1 MLTTFLL
8 RVVLLVLT
16 LLVVVPAATDNG
28 VAVRRGGFFRGFLS
42 LLVIGLLNLGLWA
55 GFTLLTLGTAVIVN
69 VLLCG
74 LVGVFVQ
81 ATAFCLASR
90 MMPDVL
96 HVRNFGT
103 ACWASVI
110 MTVAAFLINHVT
122 LI

>member
-16 LLVVVPAATDNG
+16 LLVVVPAATGNG
-28 VAVRRGGFFRGFLS
+28 VAVRRGGFFRGFMS
-42 LLVIGLLNLGLWA
+42 LLVIGLLNLVLWA
-55 GFTLLTLGTAVIVN
+55 GFTLLTLGTAVLLN

-74 LVGVFVQ
+74 LVGIVVH
-81 ATAFCLASR
+81 ACAFWLTSR
-90 MMPDVL
+90 VMPDVL
-96 HVRNFGT
+96 YVRGFGS

-110 MTVAAFLINHVT
+110 MTVVGFLINHVT